1 MPAFLRTSLFNE
13 VGDADGLFGCLKN
26 DWKSEGKILLQ
37 MPGTWSGSKPS
48 DSLRRLIIIPH
59 WSEND

>member
-1 MPAFLRTSLFNE
+1 MPAVLRVRLFNE

-26 DWKSEGKILLQ
+26 NWKVTVQ

-48 DSLRRLIIIPH
+48 DSLRRFIIIPH

>member
-1 MPAFLRTSLFNE
+1 MPAVLQVRLFNE

-26 DWKSEGKILLQ
+26 NLNPVQLQ

>member
-1 MPAFLRTSLFNE
+1 MPAVLQVRLFNE
-13 VGDADGLFGCLKN
+13 VGDADGLFCCLKN
-26 DWKSEGKILLQ
+26 NLLQ

-59 WSEND
+59 WVQLS